1 MLHIVMLA
9 YYILAVIQGI
19 GDIRGGIDDL
29 ITVGIILL
37 QTVDKG
43 LLELLRPAL
52 LYSLVL
58 HVVGKDETGITH
70 PGYIQRGKER
80 EKRATNFR
88 KKADDALYLE

>member
-58 HVVGKDETGITH
+58 HVVGKDETGKR
-70 PGYIQRGKER
+70 IQDISKEAKKR

>member
-19 GDIRGGIDDL
+19 GDIRGGIDNL

-70 PGYIQRGKER
+70 PGYIQRGKEKG
-80 EKRATNFR
+80 EAGYQLQE
-88 KKADDALYLE
+88 KADDALYLE